1 MVKKTR
7 ILLVEDETD
16 VLSANK
22 RYLEEMGFEVYL
34 AETLRTARLTVW
46 EYPPDLILL
55 DVMLPDGSGFDFCKE
70 IREYSGVPIIFLTA
84 MGADGNVV
92 GGFSLGGDDY
102 IIKPYSMEVMGARVM
117 AQLRRHGI
125 NTGMIELP
133 PLYIDIASGLVRL
146 ENMEVII
153 PRKEL
158 QLLVYFVE
166 HQGQE
171 LEPERIYKAIW
182 GGAPETMGS
191 VVRKNVSNLRQKLP
205 LDGSGYFELTNTSNL
220 NYLFLRVRYP
230 AAE

>member
-1 MVKKTR
+1 MIKKTR

-16 VLSANK
+16 VIAANE
-22 RYLEEMGFEVYL
+22 RYLLELGFEVRL
-34 AETLRTARLTVW
+34 AESLHQARAVLW

-70 IREYSGVPIIFLTA
+70 VREYSSVPIIFLTA
-84 MGADGNVV
+84 MGADGNVI
-92 GGFSLGGDDY
+92 GGLSLGGDDY

-125 NTGMIELP
+125 NAGVIEVP
-133 PLYIDIASGLVRL
+133 PLFIDIASGLVRL
-146 ENMEVII
+146 ENMEVTL

-158 QLLVYFVE
+158 QLLVYLVE

-171 LEPERIYKAIW
+171 LEQERIYQAIW
-182 GGAPETMGS
+182 KAPPETMGS
-191 VVRKNVSNLRQKLP
+191 IVRKNISSLRGRLP
-205 LDGSGYFELTNTSNL
+205 LDGSGCFELTNTSNL